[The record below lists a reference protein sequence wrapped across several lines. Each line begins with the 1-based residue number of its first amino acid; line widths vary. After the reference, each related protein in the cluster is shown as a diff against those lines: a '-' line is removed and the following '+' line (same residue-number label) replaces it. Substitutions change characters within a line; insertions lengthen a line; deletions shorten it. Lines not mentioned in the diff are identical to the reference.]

1 MQCFYF
7 PLTFYTYQLTI
18 SAPQSQSQDGYG
30 NSHPFFGNA
39 PRSKWSGYRTVF
51 FHRDFSVEEKK
62 DESPVTRADR
72 EAETCIRTLIQKE
85 FPHHGIVGEEFGSEN
100 EEAEYTW
107 VIDPIDGTKAFI
119 TGVPLF
125 TTLIGL
131 LHRGE
136 PVLGAI
142 HQPLLQIKCIGDNR
156 ICLLNGKRTRC
167 RTTERIEEATLVGNG
182 HLTAEKY
189 QKNGGA
195 RFNALIRRVKLFRTW
210 ADGYGYLL
218 LASGKT
224 DIAVDPIM
232 NPWDVF
238 PVIPV
243 VRGAGARIS
252 NWQGNTDH
260 WKSCVAAT
268 PGLFNPVIAA
278 LNHG

>member
-1 MQCFYF
+1 MDTNSLIPFLETLLDQSGAVIAPYF
-7 PLTFYTYQLTI
+7 F
-18 SAPQSQSQDGYG
+18 
-30 NSHPFFGNA
+30 N
-39 PRSKWSGYRTVF
+39 
-51 FHRDFSVEEKK
+51 RDISVEEKA

-72 EAETCIRTLIQKE
+72 EAETCIRTLIQRE

-100 EEAEYTW
+100 EGAEYTW

-142 HQPLLQIKCIGDNR
+142 HQPLLQIKCIGDNKT
-156 ICLLNGKRTRC
+156 CLLNGKPTRC
-167 RTTERIEEATLVGNG
+167 RSTARLEEATMVSSSV
-182 HLTAEKY
+182 LTAERY
-189 QKNGGA
+189 QNGA
-195 RFNALIRRVKLFRTW
+195 RFNALMRKVKLYRTW

-218 LASGKT
+218 LASGKA

-243 VRGAGARIS
+243 ARGAGARVS

-260 WKSCVAAT
+260 WKSCVAAA
-268 PGLFNPVIAA
+268 PGLFDQVIAA
-278 LNHG
+278 LNSGRGHAVGK

>member
-1 MQCFYF
+1 MDTNSLIPFLETLLDQSGAVITPYF
-7 PLTFYTYQLTI
+7 F
-18 SAPQSQSQDGYG
+18 
-30 NSHPFFGNA
+30 N
-39 PRSKWSGYRTVF
+39 
-51 FHRDFSVEEKK
+51 RDFSVEEKA
-62 DESPVTRADR
+62 DASPVTRADR
-72 EAETCIRTLIQKE
+72 EAETCIRTLIQRE

-100 EEAEYTW
+100 EGAEYTW

-156 ICLLNGKRTRC
+156 VCLLNGEPTRC
-167 RTTERIEEATLVGNG
+167 RSTGSLGEATLVSSSV
-182 HLTAEKY
+182 LTPERY
-189 QKNGGA
+189 QNGA
-195 RFNALIRRVKLFRTW
+195 RFNALMRQVKLYRTW

-218 LASGKT
+218 LASGKA
-224 DIAVDPIM
+224 DIAVDPIV

-243 VRGAGARIS
+243 ARGAGARVS

-260 WKSCVAAT
+260 WKSCVAAA
-268 PGLFNPVIAA
+268 PGLFDQVIAT
-278 LNHG
+278 LNPDISLPNE